1 MRGVR
6 LRGEKPFHSL
16 RGGSRR
22 KVIQARVWEPKPV
35 VALWGGGATEGVAVS
50 SRAAERTRGVA
61 SSGADEGRPVST
73 TLLAQPPTI
82 RRRWIPMPEASAA
95 HPAHQLPSA
104 ARSGI
109 VGDRIRSSTMPGSP
123 EARLAEL
130 AGRQRGVFTRVNA
143 LTLGVS
149 KGMLARRIETGLWL
163 RVLPG
168 VYRMASTQAS
178 WPQTLLAGCLWA
190 NAVVSHFS
198 AASLYGLEGVPRCK
212 RGDPIELTG
221 LRGTICRA
229 PGFVVHRT
237 RQLERNDQSVFDGI
251 PVTSL
256 ARTLVDLS
264 PLLDE
269 RHLGAALDSGLATHR
284 FIDVGF
290 LAREIRRLRTSGR
303 SISPTLA
310 RLLEARAP
318 DALHLDSVLERRF
331 SGALRR
337 ARLPRPKEHFEV
349 IDGGR
354 RLAEVDFAYPRAR
367 LAIQLHGASI
377 HRRCSVWERDQDQS
391 SELAAAGWRVINVTW
406 AQLEASEADVLERVR
421 RALLA
426 ADGGLN
432 ECATSI
438 SG

>member
-1 MRGVR
+1 M
-6 LRGEKPFHSL
+6 PD
-16 RGGSRR
+16 
-22 KVIQARVWEPKPV
+22 IP
-35 VALWGGGATEGVAVS
+35 
-50 SRAAERTRGVA
+50 A
-61 SSGADEGRPVST
+61 SP
-73 TLLAQPPTI
+73 
-82 RRRWIPMPEASAA
+82 
-95 HPAHQLPSA
+95 HAHQRLLLEPSG
-104 ARSGI
+104 S
-109 VGDRIRSSTMPGSP
+109 VGDRIRSSALADSP
-123 EARLAEL
+123 EAGLAEL
-130 AGRQRGVFTRVNA
+130 AGRQRGVFTREQA
-143 LTLGVS
+143 LGLGVS
-149 KGMLARRIETGLWL
+149 RGMLVRRIEAGLWL
-163 RVLPG
+163 RVLRG
-168 VYRMASTQAS
+168 VYRMASTPPS
-178 WPQTLLAGCLWA
+178 WHQKLLAGCLWA
-190 NAVVSHFS
+190 SAVVSQFS
-198 AASLYGLEGVPRCK
+198 AARLYGLEGVSRGR
-212 RGDPIELTG
+212 RGDPVELTG
-221 LRGTICRA
+221 LRGSNVHA
-229 PGFVVHRT
+229 PGFVVHTT
-237 RQLERNDQSVFDGI
+237 RQLERHDQSVFDGI

-264 PLLDE
+264 PSLDE
-269 RHLGAALDSGLATHR
+269 RHLSAALDSGLATHT
-284 FIDVGF
+284 FVDVRF
-290 LAREIRRLRTSGR
+290 LAREIRRLRAPGR